1 MSSLITRTRRL
12 FRPLA
17 LVLGLLIVAAPLAG
31 CAGSPASRSASSAPA
46 SASTDGLKM
55 APMADM
61 PAKVKS
67 APATVQQA
75 YQFAVANPDVMMQV
89 PCYCGCGAMGHTSNY
104 ACYVAGQN
112 ADGSTQFDSHA
123 LGCSLCVD
131 ITQDTMRL
139 LREGKSV
146 KDIRAYVDGKYSQYG
161 PSNMPALAPALAQ
174 FVSPPKTILCAPS
187 GTGCAVPA
195 K

>member
-1 MSSLITRTRRL
+1 MTWFHVRTQTL

-17 LVLGLLIVAAPLAG
+17 LALALLILAAPLAG
-31 CAGSPASRSASSAPA
+31 CVSSSSPATPA

-55 APMADM
+55 AAMADM
-61 PAKVKS
+61 PANVKS

-75 YQFAVANPDVMMQV
+75 YQFALANPDVMKQV

-104 ACYVAGQN
+104 SCYVAGNN
-112 ADGSTQFDSHA
+112 ADGSTKFDSHA

-139 LREGKSV
+139 LKEGKSV
-146 KDIRAYVDGKYSQYG
+146 KDIRAYVDSKYSQYG
-161 PSNMPALAPALAQ
+161 PSNMQP
-174 FVSPPKTILCAPS
+174 
-187 GTGCAVPA
+187 
-195 K
+195 